1 MTDHLG
7 AGLPP
12 DGHSFVRKLQ
22 EDKAMA
28 DNEMY
33 DVIILGGGPAG
44 LSAGIY
50 AMRAALKTVLIEK
63 GLPGGQVAITK
74 DVENY
79 PGFIEIGGFE
89 LCEKFLQHAKHYNL
103 EILEKEAVETMPG
116 IDFHSIRLADGTVI
130 KGRAII
136 LAAGG
141 TARKLNI
148 PGENE
153 NFGKG
158 VSYCATCDGFFFRD
172 QIVAVIGGG
181 DTALEDAL
189 YLAKITRKVYLIHR
203 RDAFRGSRILQQRVF
218 NEPRIEII
226 YDTVP
231 TEISA
236 GNDGVKK
243 LSLNLANENGVRA
256 LSLKNVKT
264 GATSTIDTDGV
275 FIFVGFSP
283 NNQIV
288 PAGIELN
295 TSGYVVTDEK
305 CETSIPGI
313 FAVGDLRQKYANQI
327 VLAAADGCTAALA
340 AAYYVETRK

>member
-1 MTDHLG
+1 
-7 AGLPP
+7 
-12 DGHSFVRKLQ
+12 
-22 EDKAMA
+22 MA
-28 DNEMY
+28 DEELY

-44 LSAGIY
+44 LTAGIY

-89 LCEKFLQHAKHYNL
+89 LCEKFLQHAKHYDL
-103 EILEKEAVETMPG
+103 EIVDKEAVSTEPG
-116 IDFHSIRLADGTVI
+116 LLYHSVVLADGTVLR
-130 KGRAII
+130 GQVII

-141 TARKLNI
+141 TAQKLKI
-148 PGENE
+148 PGEEE

-189 YLAKITRKVYLIHR
+189 YLAKITRKVYLVHR

-218 NEPRIEII
+218 AEPRIEIV
-226 YDTVP
+226 YNTVA
-231 TEISA
+231 TEI
-236 GNDGVKK
+236 
-243 LSLNLANENGVRA
+243 LSNEKGVRG
-256 LSLKNVKT
+256 LSLKDTQT
-264 GATSTIDTDGV
+264 GKERAIDTDGV
-275 FIFVGFSP
+275 FIFVGFKP
-283 NNQIV
+283 NNHIV
-288 PAGIELN
+288 PAGIKLN
-295 TSGYVVTDEK
+295 TTGYVITDEK
-305 CETSIPGI
+305 CETTIPGI

-340 AAYYVETRK
+340 AAHYIETHKK